1 MSKAFSEEEKQ
12 KIKQN
17 LIDCAE
23 ELITRQGVQKTT
35 VDEIVEACHIA
46 KGSFY
51 AFYKTKELLF
61 WDVILRWHEELENSM
76 LNAMQSVK
84 EITESSLAEL
94 IFQAYMMCFNC
105 GLANILANGGIDYL
119 IRKLPSEVVGEH
131 IAHDDERL
139 IKLLMQLPQFKTL
152 DADLFSS
159 VFRGIFLMLPYK
171 KEIGPRFEEALKLC
185 IRGVVSQMFGGG
197 KNHERSVR

>member
-35 VDEIVEACHIA
+35 VDEVVEACHIA

-61 WDVILRWHEELENSM
+61 WDVILRWHEDLENSM
-76 LNAMQSVK
+76 LNAMQTIAK
-84 EITESSLAEL
+84 ITEENLTEF

-105 GLANILANGGIDYL
+105 GLANVLANGDIEYL

-159 VFRGIFLMLPYK
+159 AFRGIFLMLPYK
-171 KEIGPRFEEALKLC
+171 KEIGPRFEDVLKLC
-185 IRGVVSQMFGGG
+185 IRGVVSQMFN
-197 KNHERSVR
+197 KENNERSAK